1 MIKKLF
7 CFFLIINFYSLLFCQ
22 ENDISTNIDTTN
34 AETTEANQKTNKTF
48 SLDDLSNQLKNNNS
62 ELKILNQ
69 EYQQSLI
76 DVKNAKAGLGPTIDL
91 TVSGTYF
98 FNPPIDSIVL
108 NVDDILNAI
117 SWPDSYSP
125 NSTGQYL
132 TLYDGMEN
140 TFYSFQLDVTQPIY
154 TWGKLRTA
162 IKLYEK
168 VSEIKLL
175 QISSKE
181 KQLQTELNTR
191 ILSLFYLLQIDNLL
205 KVQNKNASRL
215 VQISEDA
222 QKNGLL
228 LEQDVLEAK
237 INAQQINIL
246 QQEIK
251 EQFFNLLLSIQKM
264 TGNQNLVLENIN
276 FTPNENIF
284 YEFEKRDRNQLLEK
298 ALDTSQDTFTILENL
313 KQISEYSTQIA
324 QASVYWKPDFAV
336 KISLGYGGARFPFIE
351 KDWFRQDDYTTNFTL
366 ALKTTVWD
374 GGKKINEI
382 KRNQSKEETAN
393 INYTD
398 AELSIK
404 QKLQEQFN
412 IIDLA
417 LSKIEYQQL
426 KIKTLDSKIQ
436 QQEQLFNTG
445 YGSEQ
450 DLLQAKIDRTTAEI
464 ELVQNK
470 LSLAGAC
477 STAAFIC
484 NENLF

>member
-7 CFFLIINFYSLLFCQ
+7 CIILIINFFSFIFCQ
-22 ENDISTNIDTTN
+22 ENILQTNDTN
-34 AETTEANQKTNKTF
+34 NKKEF
-48 SLDDLSNQLKNNNS
+48 SLEDLSNQLKINNS

-98 FNPPIDSIVL
+98 LNPPIDSIVL
-108 NVDDILNAI
+108 NVDDILNSI
-117 SWPDSYSP
+117 SWPESYSP
-125 NSTGQYL
+125 TQTGQYI
-132 TLYDGMEN
+132 TLFDGMEN

-154 TWGKLRTA
+154 TWGKLKTA

-191 ILSLFYLLQIDNLL
+191 IVSLFYLLQIENLL
-205 KVQNKNASRL
+205 KTQDELANKL
-215 VQISEDA
+215 VKISEDA

-228 LEQDVLEAK
+228 LNQDVLEAK
-237 INAQQINIL
+237 INAQQINIV

-264 TGNQNLVLENIN
+264 TGNQNLSLEDIN
-276 FTPNENIF
+276 FIPDENKF
-284 YEFEKRDRNQLLEK
+284 YEFANQDRKELLEK
-298 ALDTSQDTFTILENL
+298 ALDTKQETFTILKNL
-313 KQISEYSTQIA
+313 EQISQFSTQIA
-324 QASVYWKPDFAV
+324 QASVYWKPDFAL
-336 KISLGYGGARFPFIE
+336 KMSLGYGGSRFPFIE
-351 KDWFRQDDYTTNFTL
+351 KDWFRQDDYTTNFTV

-374 GGKKINEI
+374 GGKKLNEI
-382 KRNQSKEETAN
+382 KKNQSKEETAN

-417 LSKIEYQQL
+417 LSKIEYQKL
-426 KIKTLDSKIQ
+426 KIETLDSKIK
-436 QQEQLFNTG
+436 QQEQLFNSG
-445 YGSEQ
+445 YGSEK
-450 DLLQAKIDRTTAEI
+450 DLLHAKIDRNTAEI

-484 NENLF
+484 GEKLFF

>member
-7 CFFLIINFYSLLFCQ
+7 CIFLIINFYSILFCQ
-22 ENDISTNIDTTN
+22 ENINTEKISD
-34 AETTEANQKTNKTF
+34 NQKIEKIF
-48 SLDDLSNQLKNNNS
+48 SLEDLSNQLNNNNS

-98 FNPPIDSIVL
+98 LNPPIDSIVL

-154 TWGKLRTA
+154 TWGKLKTA

-191 ILSLFYLLQIDNLL
+191 IISLFYLLQIDNLL
-205 KVQNKNASRL
+205 KLQDDYATRL
-215 VQISEDA
+215 VKISEDA

-264 TGNQNLVLENIN
+264 TGNQNLVLEEIN

-284 YEFEKRDRNQLLEK
+284 YDFAKRDRNQLLEK
-298 ALDTSQDTFTILENL
+298 ALDNSQDTFTILENL

-351 KDWFRQDDYTTNFTL
+351 KDWFRQDDSTTNFTL

-374 GGKKINEI
+374 GGKKLNEI
-382 KRNQSKEETAN
+382 KRNQSKEETAS

-426 KIKTLDSKIQ
+426 KIQTLDSKIQ

-450 DLLQAKIDRTTAEI
+450 DLLQAKIDRSTAEI

-484 NENLF
+484 NEKLF

>member
-1 MIKKLF
+1 MKKLF
-7 CFFLIINFYSLLFCQ
+7 CILILINFSIILFSQ
-22 ENDISTNIDTTN
+22 ETVNSYTID
-34 AETTEANQKTNKTF
+34 E
-48 SLDDLSNQLKNNNS
+48 LSNQLKINNS

-98 FNPPIDSIVL
+98 LNPPIDSIVL
-108 NVDDILNAI
+108 NVDDILNSI
-117 SWPDSYSP
+117 TWPDSMDIKPS
-125 NSTGQYL
+125 GQYL

-154 TWGKLRTA
+154 TWGKLKNA

-168 VSEIKLL
+168 VSEIKQL

-191 ILSLFYLLQIDNLL
+191 IVSLFYLSQIETLL
-205 KVQNKNASRL
+205 NTQDEYANRL
-215 VQISEDA
+215 VKISEDA
-222 QKNGLL
+222 QKNGIL

-237 INAQQINIL
+237 ISAQQINIT

-264 TGNQNLVLENIN
+264 TGNQNLELANIN

-284 YEFEKRDRNQLLEK
+284 YEFANRNRDELFSK
-298 ALDTSQDTFTILENL
+298 ALNTTQDTFLILENL
-313 KQISEYSTQIA
+313 EQISQYTTKIA
-324 QASVYWKPDFAV
+324 QASVYWKPDFAL
-336 KISLGYGGARFPFIE
+336 KLSLGYGGSRFPFLE
-351 KDWFRQDDYTTNFTL
+351 KDWFRQNDYTTNFTL

-382 KRNQSKEETAN
+382 KKSKSKEEIAGV
-393 INYTD
+393 NYDD
-398 AELSIK
+398 AVLSIK

-412 IIDLA
+412 VIDLA
-417 LSKIEYQQL
+417 LSKIEYQKL
-426 KIKTLDSKIQ
+426 KLQTLDSKIK
-436 QQEQLFNTG
+436 QQEQLFNSG

-450 DLLQAKIDRTTAEI
+450 ELLQAKIERTTAQI
-464 ELVQNK
+464 ELEQNK
-470 LSLAGAC
+470 LTIAGAC
-477 STAAFIC
+477 STAAFLC
-484 NENLF
+484 NEKLF

>member
-7 CFFLIINFYSLLFCQ
+7 CIILIINFSEILFCQ
-22 ENDISTNIDTTN
+22 ENTSTTN
-34 AETTEANQKTNKTF
+34 LNSEKNSNDKKTEKIF
-48 SLDDLSNQLKNNNS
+48 SLEDLSNQLKNNNS

-76 DVKNAKAGLGPTIDL
+76 DVKNAKAGLGPTVDL

-98 FNPPIDSIVL
+98 LNPPIDSIVL

-140 TFYSFQLDVTQPIY
+140 TFYSFQLEVTQPIY
-154 TWGKLRTA
+154 TWGKIKTA

-168 VSEIKLL
+168 ISEVKLL

-191 ILSLFYLLQIDNLL
+191 IISLFYLLQIDNLL

-222 QKNGLL
+222 KKNGLL

-264 TGNQNLVLENIN
+264 TGNQNLVLEEIN
-276 FTPNENIF
+276 FSPDENIF
-284 YEFEKRDRNQLLEK
+284 YDFAKRDRNQLLEN
-298 ALDTSQDTFTILENL
+298 ALDTSQESFTILENL

-324 QASVYWKPDFAV
+324 QASVYWKPDFAL
-336 KISLGYGGARFPFIE
+336 KMSLGYGGSRFPFVE

-374 GGKKINEI
+374 GGKKLNEI
-382 KRNQSKEETAN
+382 KRNQSKEETAS
-393 INYTD
+393 INYED

-426 KIKTLDSKIQ
+426 KIQTLDSKIQ
-436 QQEQLFNTG
+436 QQEQLFNSG

-484 NENLF
+484 GENLF

>member
-1 MIKKLF
+1 MKKLF
-7 CFFLIINFYSLLFCQ
+7 CILILINFSIILFSQ
-22 ENDISTNIDTTN
+22 ETVNSYTID
-34 AETTEANQKTNKTF
+34 E
-48 SLDDLSNQLKNNNS
+48 LSNQLKINNS

-98 FNPPIDSIVL
+98 LNPPIDSIVL
-108 NVDDILNAI
+108 NVDDILNSI
-117 SWPDSYSP
+117 TWPDSMDIKPS
-125 NSTGQYL
+125 GQYL

-154 TWGKLRTA
+154 TWGKLKNA

-168 VSEIKLL
+168 VSEIKQL

-191 ILSLFYLLQIDNLL
+191 IVSLFYLSQIETLL
-205 KVQNKNASRL
+205 NTQDEYANRL
-215 VQISEDA
+215 VKISEDA
-222 QKNGLL
+222 QKNGIL

-237 INAQQINIL
+237 ISAQQINIT

-251 EQFFNLLLSIQKM
+251 EQFYNLLLSIQKM
-264 TGNQNLVLENIN
+264 TGNQNLELANIN

-284 YEFEKRDRNQLLEK
+284 YEFANRNRDELFSK
-298 ALDTSQDTFTILENL
+298 ALNTTQDTFLILENL
-313 KQISEYSTQIA
+313 EQISQYTTKIA
-324 QASVYWKPDFAV
+324 QASVYWKPDFAL
-336 KISLGYGGARFPFIE
+336 KLSLGYGGSRFPFLE
-351 KDWFRQDDYTTNFTL
+351 KDWFRQNDYTTNFTL

-382 KRNQSKEETAN
+382 KKSKSKEEIAGV
-393 INYTD
+393 NYDD
-398 AELSIK
+398 AVLSIK

-412 IIDLA
+412 VIDLA
-417 LSKIEYQQL
+417 LSKIEYQKL
-426 KIKTLDSKIQ
+426 KLQTLDSKIK
-436 QQEQLFNTG
+436 QQEQLFNSG

-450 DLLQAKIDRTTAEI
+450 ELLQAKIERNTAQI
-464 ELVQNK
+464 ELEQNK
-470 LSLAGAC
+470 LTLAGAC
-477 STAAFIC
+477 YTAAFLC
-484 NENLF
+484 NEKLF

>member
-1 MIKKLF
+1 MKKLF
-7 CFFLIINFYSLLFCQ
+7 CILILINFSITLFSQ
-22 ENDISTNIDTTN
+22 ETVNSYTID
-34 AETTEANQKTNKTF
+34 E
-48 SLDDLSNQLKNNNS
+48 LSNQLKINNS

-76 DVKNAKAGLGPTIDL
+76 DVKNAKAELGPTIDL

-98 FNPPIDSIVL
+98 LNPPIDSIVL
-108 NVDDILNAI
+108 NVDEILNSI
-117 SWPDSYSP
+117 TWPDSMDIKPS
-125 NSTGQYL
+125 GQYL

-154 TWGKLRTA
+154 TWGKLKNA

-168 VSEIKLL
+168 VSEIKQL

-191 ILSLFYLLQIDNLL
+191 IVSLFYLSQIETLL
-205 KVQNKNASRL
+205 NTQDEYANRL
-215 VQISEDA
+215 VKISEDA
-222 QKNGLL
+222 QKNGIL

-237 INAQQINIL
+237 ISAQQINIT

-264 TGNQNLVLENIN
+264 TGNQNLELANIN

-284 YEFEKRDRNQLLEK
+284 YEFASRNRDELFSK
-298 ALDTSQDTFTILENL
+298 ALNTTQDTFLILENL
-313 KQISEYSTQIA
+313 EQISQYTTKIA
-324 QASVYWKPDFAV
+324 QASVYWKPDFAL
-336 KISLGYGGARFPFIE
+336 KLSLGYGGSRFPFLE
-351 KDWFRQDDYTTNFTL
+351 KDWFRQNDYTTNFTL

-382 KRNQSKEETAN
+382 KKSKSKEEIAGV
-393 INYTD
+393 NYDD
-398 AELSIK
+398 AVLSIK

-412 IIDLA
+412 VIDLA
-417 LSKIEYQQL
+417 LSKIEYQKL
-426 KIKTLDSKIQ
+426 KLQTLDSKIK
-436 QQEQLFNTG
+436 QQEQLFNSG

-450 DLLQAKIDRTTAEI
+450 ELLQAKIERNTAQI
-464 ELVQNK
+464 ELEQNK
-470 LSLAGAC
+470 LTLAGAC
-477 STAAFIC
+477 STAAFLC
-484 NENLF
+484 NEKLF

>member
-1 MIKKLF
+1 MKKLF
-7 CFFLIINFYSLLFCQ
+7 CILILINFSIILFSQ
-22 ENDISTNIDTTN
+22 ETVNSYTID
-34 AETTEANQKTNKTF
+34 E
-48 SLDDLSNQLKNNNS
+48 LSNQLKINNS

-98 FNPPIDSIVL
+98 LNPPIDSIVL
-108 NVDDILNAI
+108 NVDDILNSI
-117 SWPDSYSP
+117 TWPDSMDIKPS
-125 NSTGQYL
+125 GQYL

-154 TWGKLRTA
+154 TWGKLKNA

-168 VSEIKLL
+168 VSEIKQL

-191 ILSLFYLLQIDNLL
+191 IVSLFYLSQIETLL
-205 KVQNKNASRL
+205 NTQDEYANRL
-215 VQISEDA
+215 VKISEDA
-222 QKNGLL
+222 QKNGIL

-237 INAQQINIL
+237 ISAQQINIT

-251 EQFFNLLLSIQKM
+251 EQFYNLLLSIQKM
-264 TGNQNLVLENIN
+264 TGNQNLELANIN

-284 YEFEKRDRNQLLEK
+284 YEFANRNRDELFSK
-298 ALDTSQDTFTILENL
+298 ALNTTQDTFLILENL
-313 KQISEYSTQIA
+313 EQISQYTTKIA
-324 QASVYWKPDFAV
+324 QASVYWKPDFAL
-336 KISLGYGGARFPFIE
+336 KLSLGYGGSRFPFLE
-351 KDWFRQDDYTTNFTL
+351 KDWFRQNDYTTNFTL

-382 KRNQSKEETAN
+382 KKSKSKEEIAGV
-393 INYTD
+393 NYDD
-398 AELSIK
+398 AVLSIK

-412 IIDLA
+412 VIDLA
-417 LSKIEYQQL
+417 LSKIEYQKL
-426 KIKTLDSKIQ
+426 KLQTLDSKIK
-436 QQEQLFNTG
+436 QQEQLFNSG

-450 DLLQAKIDRTTAEI
+450 ELLQAKIERNTAQI
-464 ELVQNK
+464 ELEQNK
-470 LSLAGAC
+470 LTLAGAC
-477 STAAFIC
+477 STAAFLC
-484 NENLF
+484 NEKLF

>member
-1 MIKKLF
+1 MKKLF
-7 CFFLIINFYSLLFCQ
+7 CILILINFSIILFSQ
-22 ENDISTNIDTTN
+22 ETVNSYTID
-34 AETTEANQKTNKTF
+34 E
-48 SLDDLSNQLKNNNS
+48 LSNQLKINNS

-98 FNPPIDSIVL
+98 LNPPIDSIVL
-108 NVDDILNAI
+108 NVDDILNSI
-117 SWPDSYSP
+117 TWPDSMDIKPS
-125 NSTGQYL
+125 GQYL

-154 TWGKLRTA
+154 TWGKLKNA

-168 VSEIKLL
+168 VSEIKQL

-191 ILSLFYLLQIDNLL
+191 IVSLFYLSQIETLL
-205 KVQNKNASRL
+205 NTQDEYANRL
-215 VQISEDA
+215 VKISEDA
-222 QKNGLL
+222 QKNGIL

-237 INAQQINIL
+237 ISAQQINIT

-264 TGNQNLVLENIN
+264 TGNQNLELANIN

-284 YEFEKRDRNQLLEK
+284 YEFANRNRDELFSK
-298 ALDTSQDTFTILENL
+298 ALNTTQDTFLILENL
-313 KQISEYSTQIA
+313 EQISQYTTKIA
-324 QASVYWKPDFAV
+324 QASVYWKPDFAL
-336 KISLGYGGARFPFIE
+336 KLSLGYGGSRFPFLE
-351 KDWFRQDDYTTNFTL
+351 KDWFRQNDYTTNFTL

-382 KRNQSKEETAN
+382 KKSKSKEEIAGV
-393 INYTD
+393 NYDDTV
-398 AELSIK
+398 LSLK

-412 IIDLA
+412 VIDLA
-417 LSKIEYQQL
+417 LSKIEYQKL
-426 KIKTLDSKIQ
+426 KLQTLDSKIK
-436 QQEQLFNTG
+436 QQEQLFNSG

-450 DLLQAKIDRTTAEI
+450 ELLQAKIERTTAQI
-464 ELVQNK
+464 ELEQNK
-470 LSLAGAC
+470 LTLAGAC
-477 STAAFIC
+477 STAAFLC
-484 NENLF
+484 NEKLF

>member
-1 MIKKLF
+1 MKKLF
-7 CFFLIINFYSLLFCQ
+7 CILILMNFSITLFSQ
-22 ENDISTNIDTTN
+22 ETVNSYTID
-34 AETTEANQKTNKTF
+34 E
-48 SLDDLSNQLKNNNS
+48 LSNQLKINNS

-98 FNPPIDSIVL
+98 LNPPIDSIVL
-108 NVDDILNAI
+108 NVDDILNSI
-117 SWPDSYSP
+117 TWPDSMDIKPS
-125 NSTGQYL
+125 GQYL

-154 TWGKLRTA
+154 TWGKLKNA

-168 VSEIKLL
+168 VSEIKQL

-191 ILSLFYLLQIDNLL
+191 IVSLFYLSQIETLL
-205 KVQNKNASRL
+205 NTQDEYANRL
-215 VQISEDA
+215 VKISEDA
-222 QKNGLL
+222 QKNGIL

-237 INAQQINIL
+237 ISAQQINIT

-264 TGNQNLVLENIN
+264 TGNQNLELANIN

-284 YEFEKRDRNQLLEK
+284 YEFANRNRDELFSK
-298 ALDTSQDTFTILENL
+298 ALNTTQDTFLILENL
-313 KQISEYSTQIA
+313 EQISQYTTKIA
-324 QASVYWKPDFAV
+324 QASVYWKPDFAL
-336 KISLGYGGARFPFIE
+336 KLSLGYGGSRFPFLE
-351 KDWFRQDDYTTNFTL
+351 KDWFRQNDYTTNFTL

-382 KRNQSKEETAN
+382 KKSKSKEEIAGV
-393 INYTD
+393 NYDDTV
-398 AELSIK
+398 LSLK

-412 IIDLA
+412 VIDLA
-417 LSKIEYQQL
+417 LSKIEYQKL
-426 KIKTLDSKIQ
+426 KLQTLDSKIK
-436 QQEQLFNTG
+436 QQEQLFNSG

-450 DLLQAKIDRTTAEI
+450 ELLQAKIERTTAQI
-464 ELVQNK
+464 ELEQNK
-470 LSLAGAC
+470 LTLAGAC
-477 STAAFIC
+477 STAAFLC
-484 NENLF
+484 NEKLF

>member
-1 MIKKLF
+1 MKKLF
-7 CFFLIINFYSLLFCQ
+7 CILILINFSIFLFSQ
-22 ENDISTNIDTTN
+22 ETVNSYTID
-34 AETTEANQKTNKTF
+34 E
-48 SLDDLSNQLKNNNS
+48 LSNQLKINNS

-69 EYQQSLI
+69 EHQQSLI

-98 FNPPIDSIVL
+98 LNPPIDSIVL
-108 NVDDILNAI
+108 NVDDILNSI
-117 SWPDSYSP
+117 TWPDSMDIKPS
-125 NSTGQYL
+125 GQYL

-154 TWGKLRTA
+154 TWGKLKNA

-168 VSEIKLL
+168 VSEIKQL

-191 ILSLFYLLQIDNLL
+191 IVSLFYLSQIETLL
-205 KVQNKNASRL
+205 NTQDEYANRL
-215 VQISEDA
+215 VKISEDA
-222 QKNGLL
+222 QKNGIL

-237 INAQQINIL
+237 ISAQQINIT

-264 TGNQNLVLENIN
+264 TGNQNLELANIN

-284 YEFEKRDRNQLLEK
+284 YEFANRNRDELFSK
-298 ALDTSQDTFTILENL
+298 ALNTTQDTFLILENL
-313 KQISEYSTQIA
+313 EQISQYTTKIA
-324 QASVYWKPDFAV
+324 QASVYWKPDFAL
-336 KISLGYGGARFPFIE
+336 KLSLGYGGSRFPFLE
-351 KDWFRQDDYTTNFTL
+351 KDWFRQNDYTTNFTL

-382 KRNQSKEETAN
+382 KKSKSKEEIAGV
-393 INYTD
+393 NYDD
-398 AELSIK
+398 AVLSIK

-412 IIDLA
+412 VIDLA
-417 LSKIEYQQL
+417 LSKIEYQKL
-426 KIKTLDSKIQ
+426 KLQTLDSKIK
-436 QQEQLFNTG
+436 QQEQLFNSG

-450 DLLQAKIDRTTAEI
+450 ELLQAKIERNTAQI
-464 ELVQNK
+464 ELEQNK
-470 LSLAGAC
+470 LTLAGAC
-477 STAAFIC
+477 YTAAFLC
-484 NENLF
+484 NEKLF

>member
-1 MIKKLF
+1 MKKLF
-7 CFFLIINFYSLLFCQ
+7 CILILINFSIILFSQ
-22 ENDISTNIDTTN
+22 ETVNSYTID
-34 AETTEANQKTNKTF
+34 E
-48 SLDDLSNQLKNNNS
+48 LSNQLKINNS

-98 FNPPIDSIVL
+98 LNPPIDSIVL
-108 NVDDILNAI
+108 SVDDILNSI
-117 SWPDSYSP
+117 TWPDSMDIKPS
-125 NSTGQYL
+125 GQYL

-154 TWGKLRTA
+154 TWGKLKNA

-168 VSEIKLL
+168 VSEIKQL

-191 ILSLFYLLQIDNLL
+191 IVSLFYLSQIETLL
-205 KVQNKNASRL
+205 NTQDEYANRL
-215 VQISEDA
+215 VKISEDA
-222 QKNGLL
+222 QKNGIL

-237 INAQQINIL
+237 ISAQQINIT

-264 TGNQNLVLENIN
+264 TGNQNLELANIN

-284 YEFEKRDRNQLLEK
+284 YEFANRNRDELFSK
-298 ALDTSQDTFTILENL
+298 ALNTTQDTFLILENL
-313 KQISEYSTQIA
+313 EQISQYTTKIA
-324 QASVYWKPDFAV
+324 QASVYWKPDFAL
-336 KISLGYGGARFPFIE
+336 KLSLGYGGSRFPFLE
-351 KDWFRQDDYTTNFTL
+351 KDWFRQNDYTTNFTL

-382 KRNQSKEETAN
+382 KKSKSKEEIAGV
-393 INYTD
+393 NYDD
-398 AELSIK
+398 AVLSIK

-412 IIDLA
+412 VIDLA
-417 LSKIEYQQL
+417 LSKIEYQKL
-426 KIKTLDSKIQ
+426 KLQTLDSKIK
-436 QQEQLFNTG
+436 QQEQLFNSG

-450 DLLQAKIDRTTAEI
+450 ELLQAKIERNTAQI
-464 ELVQNK
+464 ELEQNK
-470 LSLAGAC
+470 LTLAGAC
-477 STAAFIC
+477 STAAFLC
-484 NENLF
+484 NEKLF

>member
-1 MIKKLF
+1 MKKLF
-7 CFFLIINFYSLLFCQ
+7 CILILINFSIILFSQ
-22 ENDISTNIDTTN
+22 ETVNSYTID
-34 AETTEANQKTNKTF
+34 E
-48 SLDDLSNQLKNNNS
+48 LSNQLKINNS

-98 FNPPIDSIVL
+98 LNPPIDSIVL
-108 NVDDILNAI
+108 NVDDILNSI
-117 SWPDSYSP
+117 TWPDSMDIKPS
-125 NSTGQYL
+125 GQYL

-154 TWGKLRTA
+154 TWGKLKNA

-168 VSEIKLL
+168 VSEIKQL

-191 ILSLFYLLQIDNLL
+191 IVSLFYLSQIETLL
-205 KVQNKNASRL
+205 NTQDEYANRL
-215 VQISEDA
+215 VKISEDA
-222 QKNGLL
+222 QKNGIL

-237 INAQQINIL
+237 ISAQQINIT

-264 TGNQNLVLENIN
+264 TGNQNLELANIN

-284 YEFEKRDRNQLLEK
+284 YEFANRNRDELFSK
-298 ALDTSQDTFTILENL
+298 ALNTTQDTFLILENL
-313 KQISEYSTQIA
+313 EQISQYTTKIA
-324 QASVYWKPDFAV
+324 EASVYWKPDFAL
-336 KISLGYGGARFPFIE
+336 KLSLGYGGSRFPFLE
-351 KDWFRQDDYTTNFTL
+351 KDWFRQNDYTTNFTL

-382 KRNQSKEETAN
+382 KKSKSKEEIAGV
-393 INYTD
+393 NYDD
-398 AELSIK
+398 AVLSIK

-412 IIDLA
+412 VIDLA
-417 LSKIEYQQL
+417 LSKIEYQKL
-426 KIKTLDSKIQ
+426 KLQTLDSKIK
-436 QQEQLFNTG
+436 QQEQLFNSG

-450 DLLQAKIDRTTAEI
+450 ELLQAKIERNTAQI
-464 ELVQNK
+464 ELEQNK
-470 LSLAGAC
+470 LTLAGAC
-477 STAAFIC
+477 STAAFLC
-484 NENLF
+484 NEKLF

>member
-1 MIKKLF
+1 MKKLF
-7 CFFLIINFYSLLFCQ
+7 CILILINFSIILFSQ
-22 ENDISTNIDTTN
+22 ETINSYTID
-34 AETTEANQKTNKTF
+34 E
-48 SLDDLSNQLKNNNS
+48 LSNQLKINNS

-98 FNPPIDSIVL
+98 LNPPIDSIVL
-108 NVDDILNAI
+108 NVDDILNSI
-117 SWPDSYSP
+117 TWPDSMDIKPS
-125 NSTGQYL
+125 GQYL

-154 TWGKLRTA
+154 TWGKLKNA

-168 VSEIKLL
+168 VSEIKQL

-191 ILSLFYLLQIDNLL
+191 IVSLFYLSQIETLL
-205 KVQNKNASRL
+205 NTQDEYANRL
-215 VQISEDA
+215 VKISEDA
-222 QKNGLL
+222 QKNGIL

-237 INAQQINIL
+237 ISAQQINIT

-251 EQFFNLLLSIQKM
+251 EQFYNLLLSIQKM
-264 TGNQNLVLENIN
+264 TGNQNLELANIN

-284 YEFEKRDRNQLLEK
+284 YEFANRNRDELFSK
-298 ALDTSQDTFTILENL
+298 ALNTTQDTFLILENL
-313 KQISEYSTQIA
+313 EQISQYTTKIA
-324 QASVYWKPDFAV
+324 QASVYWKPDFAL
-336 KISLGYGGARFPFIE
+336 KLSLGYGGSRFPFLE
-351 KDWFRQDDYTTNFTL
+351 KDWFRQNDYTTNFTL

-382 KRNQSKEETAN
+382 KKSKSNEEIAGV
-393 INYTD
+393 NYDD
-398 AELSIK
+398 AVLSIK

-412 IIDLA
+412 VIDLA
-417 LSKIEYQQL
+417 LSKIEYQKL
-426 KIKTLDSKIQ
+426 KLQTLDSKIK
-436 QQEQLFNTG
+436 QQEQLLNSG

-450 DLLQAKIDRTTAEI
+450 ELLQAKIERTTAQI
-464 ELVQNK
+464 ELEQNK
-470 LSLAGAC
+470 LTLAGAC
-477 STAAFIC
+477 STAAFLC
-484 NENLF
+484 NEKLF

>member
-1 MIKKLF
+1 MKKLF
-7 CFFLIINFYSLLFCQ
+7 CILILINFSIILFSQ
-22 ENDISTNIDTTN
+22 ETVNSYTID
-34 AETTEANQKTNKTF
+34 E
-48 SLDDLSNQLKNNNS
+48 LSNQLKINNS

-98 FNPPIDSIVL
+98 LNPPIDSIVL
-108 NVDDILNAI
+108 NVDDILNSI
-117 SWPDSYSP
+117 TWPDSMDIKPS
-125 NSTGQYL
+125 GQYL

-154 TWGKLRTA
+154 TWGKLKNA

-168 VSEIKLL
+168 VSEIKQL

-191 ILSLFYLLQIDNLL
+191 IVSLFYLSQIETLL
-205 KVQNKNASRL
+205 NAQDEYANRL
-215 VQISEDA
+215 VKISEDA
-222 QKNGLL
+222 QKNGIL

-237 INAQQINIL
+237 ISAQQINIT

-264 TGNQNLVLENIN
+264 TGNQNLELANIN

-284 YEFEKRDRNQLLEK
+284 YEFANRNRDELFSK
-298 ALDTSQDTFTILENL
+298 ALNTTQDTFLILENL
-313 KQISEYSTQIA
+313 EQISQYTTKIA
-324 QASVYWKPDFAV
+324 QASVYWKPDFAL
-336 KISLGYGGARFPFIE
+336 KLSLGYGGSRFPFLE
-351 KDWFRQDDYTTNFTL
+351 KDWFRQNDYTTNFTL

-382 KRNQSKEETAN
+382 KKSKSKEEIAGV
-393 INYTD
+393 NYDD
-398 AELSIK
+398 AVLSIK

-412 IIDLA
+412 VIDLA
-417 LSKIEYQQL
+417 LSKIEYQKL
-426 KIKTLDSKIQ
+426 KLQTLDSKIK
-436 QQEQLFNTG
+436 QQEQLFNSG

-450 DLLQAKIDRTTAEI
+450 ELLQAKIERNTAQI
-464 ELVQNK
+464 ELEQNK
-470 LSLAGAC
+470 LTLAGAC
-477 STAAFIC
+477 STAAFLC
-484 NENLF
+484 NEKLF

>member
-7 CFFLIINFYSLLFCQ
+7 CIILIINFFSFIFCQ
-22 ENDISTNIDTTN
+22 ENILQSNDTN
-34 AETTEANQKTNKTF
+34 NKKEF
-48 SLDDLSNQLKNNNS
+48 SLEDLSNQLKINNS
-62 ELKILNQ
+62 ELNILNQ

-98 FNPPIDSIVL
+98 LNPPIDSIVL
-108 NVDDILNAI
+108 NVDDILNSI
-117 SWPDSYSP
+117 SWPESYSP
-125 NSTGQYL
+125 TQTGQYI
-132 TLYDGMEN
+132 TLFDGMEN

-154 TWGKLRTA
+154 TWGKLKTA

-191 ILSLFYLLQIDNLL
+191 IISLFYLLQIENLL
-205 KVQNKNASRL
+205 KTQDELANKL
-215 VQISEDA
+215 VKISEDA

-228 LEQDVLEAK
+228 LNQDVLEAK
-237 INAQQINIL
+237 INAQQINIV

-264 TGNQNLVLENIN
+264 TGNQNLSLEDIN
-276 FTPNENIF
+276 FIPDENKF
-284 YEFEKRDRNQLLEK
+284 YEFANQDRKELLEK
-298 ALDTSQDTFTILENL
+298 ALDTKQETFTILKNL
-313 KQISEYSTQIA
+313 EQISQFSTQIA
-324 QASVYWKPDFAV
+324 QASVYWKPDFAL
-336 KISLGYGGARFPFIE
+336 KMSLGYGGSRFPFIE
-351 KDWFRQDDYTTNFTL
+351 KDWFRQDDYTTNFTV

-374 GGKKINEI
+374 GGKKLNEI
-382 KRNQSKEETAN
+382 KKNQSKEETAN

-417 LSKIEYQQL
+417 LSKIEYQKL
-426 KIKTLDSKIQ
+426 KIETLDSKIK
-436 QQEQLFNTG
+436 QQEQLFNSG
-445 YGSEQ
+445 YGSEK
-450 DLLQAKIDRTTAEI
+450 DLLQAKIDRNTAEI

-484 NENLF
+484 SEKLFF

>member
-7 CFFLIINFYSLLFCQ
+7 YIILIINFFSFIFCQ
-22 ENDISTNIDTTN
+22 ENILQSNDTN
-34 AETTEANQKTNKTF
+34 NKKEF
-48 SLDDLSNQLKNNNS
+48 SLEDLSNQLKINNS

-98 FNPPIDSIVL
+98 LNPPIDSIVL
-108 NVDDILNAI
+108 NVDDILNSI

-125 NSTGQYL
+125 TQTGQYI
-132 TLYDGMEN
+132 TLFDGMEN

-154 TWGKLRTA
+154 TWGKLKTA

-191 ILSLFYLLQIDNLL
+191 IVSLFYLLQIENLL
-205 KVQNKNASRL
+205 KTQDELANKL
-215 VQISEDA
+215 VKISEDA

-228 LEQDVLEAK
+228 LNQDVLEAK
-237 INAQQINIL
+237 INAQQINIV

-264 TGNQNLVLENIN
+264 TGNQNLSLEDIN
-276 FTPNENIF
+276 FIPDENKF
-284 YEFEKRDRNQLLEK
+284 YEFANQDRKELLEK
-298 ALDTSQDTFTILENL
+298 ALYTRQETFTILKNL
-313 KQISEYSTQIA
+313 EQISQFSTQIA
-324 QASVYWKPDFAV
+324 QASVYWKPDFAL
-336 KISLGYGGARFPFIE
+336 KMSLGYGGSRFPFIE
-351 KDWFRQDDYTTNFTL
+351 KDWFRQDDYTTNFTV

-374 GGKKINEI
+374 GGKKLNEI
-382 KRNQSKEETAN
+382 KKNQSKEETAN

-417 LSKIEYQQL
+417 LSKIEYQKL
-426 KIKTLDSKIQ
+426 KIETLDSKIK
-436 QQEQLFNTG
+436 QQEQLFNSG
-445 YGSEQ
+445 YGSEK
-450 DLLQAKIDRTTAEI
+450 DLLQAKIDRNTAEI
-464 ELVQNK
+464 EFVQNK

-484 NENLF
+484 GENLFF

>member
-1 MIKKLF
+1 MKKLF
-7 CFFLIINFYSLLFCQ
+7 CILILINFSIILFSQ
-22 ENDISTNIDTTN
+22 ETVNSYTID
-34 AETTEANQKTNKTF
+34 E
-48 SLDDLSNQLKNNNS
+48 LSNQLKINNS

-108 NVDDILNAI
+108 NVDDILNSI
-117 SWPDSYSP
+117 TWPDSMDIKP
-125 NSTGQYL
+125 TGQYL

-154 TWGKLRTA
+154 TWGKLKNA
-162 IKLYEK
+162 IKLYKK
-168 VSEIKLL
+168 VSEIKQL

-191 ILSLFYLLQIDNLL
+191 IVSLFYLSQIETLL
-205 KVQNKNASRL
+205 NTQDEYANRL
-215 VQISEDA
+215 VKISEDA
-222 QKNGLL
+222 QKNGIL

-237 INAQQINIL
+237 ISAQQINIT

-264 TGNQNLVLENIN
+264 TGNQILELSNIN

-284 YEFEKRDRNQLLEK
+284 YEFANRNRDELFSK
-298 ALDTSQDTFTILENL
+298 ALNTTQDTFLILENL
-313 KQISEYSTQIA
+313 EQISQYTTKIA
-324 QASVYWKPDFAV
+324 QASVYWKPDFAL
-336 KISLGYGGARFPFIE
+336 KLSLGYGGSRFPFLE
-351 KDWFRQDDYTTNFTL
+351 KDWFRQNDYTTNFTL

-382 KRNQSKEETAN
+382 KKSKSKEEIAGV
-393 INYTD
+393 NYDD
-398 AELSIK
+398 AVLSIK

-412 IIDLA
+412 VIDLA
-417 LSKIEYQQL
+417 LSKIEYQKL
-426 KIKTLDSKIQ
+426 KLQTLDSKIK
-436 QQEQLFNTG
+436 QQEQLFNSG

-450 DLLQAKIDRTTAEI
+450 ELLQAKIERNTAQI
-464 ELVQNK
+464 ELEQNK
-470 LSLAGAC
+470 LTLAGAC
-477 STAAFIC
+477 STAAFLC
-484 NENLF
+484 NEKLF

>member
-1 MIKKLF
+1 MKKLF
-7 CFFLIINFYSLLFCQ
+7 CILILINFSIILFSQ
-22 ENDISTNIDTTN
+22 ETVNSYTID
-34 AETTEANQKTNKTF
+34 E
-48 SLDDLSNQLKNNNS
+48 LSNQLKINNS

-98 FNPPIDSIVL
+98 LNPPIDSIVL
-108 NVDDILNAI
+108 NVDDILNSI
-117 SWPDSYSP
+117 TWPDSMDIKPS
-125 NSTGQYL
+125 GQYL

-154 TWGKLRTA
+154 TWGKLKNA

-168 VSEIKLL
+168 VSEIKQL

-191 ILSLFYLLQIDNLL
+191 IVSLFYLAQIETLL
-205 KVQNKNASRL
+205 NTQDEYANRL
-215 VQISEDA
+215 VKISEDA
-222 QKNGLL
+222 QKNGIL

-237 INAQQINIL
+237 ISAQQINIT

-264 TGNQNLVLENIN
+264 TGNQNLELANIN

-284 YEFEKRDRNQLLEK
+284 YEFANRNRDELFSK
-298 ALDTSQDTFTILENL
+298 ALNTTQDTFLILENL
-313 KQISEYSTQIA
+313 EQISQYTTKIA
-324 QASVYWKPDFAV
+324 QASVYWKPDFAL
-336 KISLGYGGARFPFIE
+336 KLSLGYGGSRFPFLE
-351 KDWFRQDDYTTNFTL
+351 KDWFRQNDYTTNFTL

-382 KRNQSKEETAN
+382 KKSKSKEEIAGV
-393 INYTD
+393 NYDD
-398 AELSIK
+398 AVLSIK

-412 IIDLA
+412 VIDLA
-417 LSKIEYQQL
+417 LSKIEYQKL
-426 KIKTLDSKIQ
+426 KLQTLDSKIK
-436 QQEQLFNTG
+436 QQEQLFNSG

-450 DLLQAKIDRTTAEI
+450 ELLQAKIERNTAQI
-464 ELVQNK
+464 ELEQNK
-470 LSLAGAC
+470 LTLAGAC
-477 STAAFIC
+477 STAAFLC
-484 NENLF
+484 NEKLF

>member
-1 MIKKLF
+1 MKKLF
-7 CFFLIINFYSLLFCQ
+7 CILILINFSIILFSQ
-22 ENDISTNIDTTN
+22 ETVNSYTID
-34 AETTEANQKTNKTF
+34 E
-48 SLDDLSNQLKNNNS
+48 LSNQLKINNS

-91 TVSGTYF
+91 TVAGTYF
-98 FNPPIDSIVL
+98 LNPPIDSIVL
-108 NVDDILNAI
+108 NVDDILNSI
-117 SWPDSYSP
+117 TWPDSMDIKPS
-125 NSTGQYL
+125 GQYL

-154 TWGKLRTA
+154 TWGKLKNA

-168 VSEIKLL
+168 VSEIKQL

-191 ILSLFYLLQIDNLL
+191 IVSLFYLSQIETLL
-205 KVQNKNASRL
+205 NTQDEYANRL
-215 VQISEDA
+215 VKISEDA
-222 QKNGLL
+222 QKNGIL

-237 INAQQINIL
+237 ISAQQINIT

-264 TGNQNLVLENIN
+264 TGNQILELANIN

-284 YEFEKRDRNQLLEK
+284 YEFANRNRDELFSK
-298 ALDTSQDTFTILENL
+298 ALNTTQDTFLILENL
-313 KQISEYSTQIA
+313 EQISQYTTKIA
-324 QASVYWKPDFAV
+324 QASVYWKPDFAL
-336 KISLGYGGARFPFIE
+336 KLSLGYGGSRFPFLE
-351 KDWFRQDDYTTNFTL
+351 KDWFRQNDYTTNFTL

-382 KRNQSKEETAN
+382 KKSKSKEEIAGV
-393 INYTD
+393 NYDD
-398 AELSIK
+398 AVLSIK

-412 IIDLA
+412 VIDLA
-417 LSKIEYQQL
+417 LSKIEYQKL
-426 KIKTLDSKIQ
+426 KLQTLDSKIK
-436 QQEQLFNTG
+436 QQEQLFNSG

-450 DLLQAKIDRTTAEI
+450 ELLQAKIERNTAQI
-464 ELVQNK
+464 ELEQNK
-470 LSLAGAC
+470 LTLAGAC
-477 STAAFIC
+477 STAAFLC
-484 NENLF
+484 NEKLF

>member
-1 MIKKLF
+1 MKKLF
-7 CFFLIINFYSLLFCQ
+7 CILILINFSIILFSQ
-22 ENDISTNIDTTN
+22 ETVNSYTID
-34 AETTEANQKTNKTF
+34 E
-48 SLDDLSNQLKNNNS
+48 LSNQLKINNS

-98 FNPPIDSIVL
+98 LNPPIDSIVL
-108 NVDDILNAI
+108 NVDDILNSI
-117 SWPDSYSP
+117 TWPDSMDIKPS
-125 NSTGQYL
+125 GQYL

-154 TWGKLRTA
+154 TWGKLKNA

-168 VSEIKLL
+168 VSEIKQL
-175 QISSKE
+175 QILSKA

-191 ILSLFYLLQIDNLL
+191 IVSLFYLSQIETLL
-205 KVQNKNASRL
+205 NTQDEYVNRL
-215 VQISEDA
+215 VKISEDA
-222 QKNGLL
+222 QKNGIL

-237 INAQQINIL
+237 ISAQQINIT

-264 TGNQNLVLENIN
+264 TGNQNLELANIN

-284 YEFEKRDRNQLLEK
+284 YEFANRNRDELFSK
-298 ALDTSQDTFTILENL
+298 ALNTTQDTFLILENL
-313 KQISEYSTQIA
+313 EQISQYTTKIA
-324 QASVYWKPDFAV
+324 QASVYWKPDFAL
-336 KISLGYGGARFPFIE
+336 KLSLGYSGSRFPFLE
-351 KDWFRQDDYTTNFTL
+351 KDWFRQNDYTTNFTL

-382 KRNQSKEETAN
+382 KKSKSKEEIAGV
-393 INYTD
+393 NYDD
-398 AELSIK
+398 AVLSIK

-412 IIDLA
+412 VIDLA
-417 LSKIEYQQL
+417 LSKIEYQKL
-426 KIKTLDSKIQ
+426 KLQTLDSKIK
-436 QQEQLFNTG
+436 QQEQLFNSG

-450 DLLQAKIDRTTAEI
+450 ELLQAKIERNTAQI
-464 ELVQNK
+464 ELEQNK
-470 LSLAGAC
+470 LTLAGAC
-477 STAAFIC
+477 STAAFLC
-484 NENLF
+484 NEKLF

>member
-7 CFFLIINFYSLLFCQ
+7 CIILIINFFSFIFCQ
-22 ENDISTNIDTTN
+22 ENILQLNDTN
-34 AETTEANQKTNKTF
+34 NKKEF
-48 SLDDLSNQLKNNNS
+48 SLEDLSNQLKINNS

-98 FNPPIDSIVL
+98 LNPPIDSIVL

-125 NSTGQYL
+125 TQTGQYI
-132 TLYDGMEN
+132 TLFDGMEN

-154 TWGKLRTA
+154 TWGKLKTA

-191 ILSLFYLLQIDNLL
+191 IFSLFYLLQIENLL
-205 KVQNKNASRL
+205 KTQDELTNKL
-215 VQISEDA
+215 VKISEDA

-228 LEQDVLEAK
+228 LNQDVLEAK
-237 INAQQINIL
+237 INAQQINIV

-264 TGNQNLVLENIN
+264 TGNQNLSLEDIN
-276 FTPNENIF
+276 FIPDENKF
-284 YEFEKRDRNQLLEK
+284 YEFANQDRKELLEK
-298 ALDTSQDTFTILENL
+298 ALNTKQETFTILKNL
-313 KQISEYSTQIA
+313 EQISQFSTQIA
-324 QASVYWKPDFAV
+324 QASVYWKPDFAL
-336 KISLGYGGARFPFIE
+336 KMSLGYGGSRFPFIE
-351 KDWFRQDDYTTNFTL
+351 KDWFRQDDYTTNFTV

-374 GGKKINEI
+374 GGKKLNEI
-382 KRNQSKEETAN
+382 KKNQSKEETAN

-417 LSKIEYQQL
+417 LSKIEYQKL
-426 KIKTLDSKIQ
+426 KIETLDSKIK
-436 QQEQLFNTG
+436 QQEQLFNSG
-445 YGSEQ
+445 YGSEK
-450 DLLQAKIDRTTAEI
+450 DLLQAKIDRNTAEI

-484 NENLF
+484 GEKLFF

>member
-1 MIKKLF
+1 MKKLF
-7 CFFLIINFYSLLFCQ
+7 CILILINFSIFLFSQ
-22 ENDISTNIDTTN
+22 ETVNLYTID
-34 AETTEANQKTNKTF
+34 E
-48 SLDDLSNQLKNNNS
+48 LSNQLKINNS

-98 FNPPIDSIVL
+98 LNPPIDSIVL
-108 NVDDILNAI
+108 NVDDILNSI
-117 SWPDSYSP
+117 TWPDSMNIKPS
-125 NSTGQYL
+125 GQYL

-154 TWGKLRTA
+154 TWGKLKNA

-168 VSEIKLL
+168 VSEIKQL

-191 ILSLFYLLQIDNLL
+191 IVSLFYLSQIETLL
-205 KVQNKNASRL
+205 NTQDEYANRL
-215 VQISEDA
+215 VKISEDA
-222 QKNGLL
+222 QKNGIL

-237 INAQQINIL
+237 ISAQQINIT

-264 TGNQNLVLENIN
+264 TGNQNLELANIN

-284 YEFEKRDRNQLLEK
+284 YEFANRNRDELFSK
-298 ALDTSQDTFTILENL
+298 ALNTTQDTFLILENL
-313 KQISEYSTQIA
+313 EQISQYTTKIA
-324 QASVYWKPDFAV
+324 QASVYWKPDFAL
-336 KISLGYGGARFPFIE
+336 KLSLGYGGSRFPFLE
-351 KDWFRQDDYTTNFTL
+351 KDWLRQNDYTTNFTL

-382 KRNQSKEETAN
+382 KKSKSKEEIAGV
-393 INYTD
+393 NYDD
-398 AELSIK
+398 AVLSIK

-412 IIDLA
+412 VIDLA
-417 LSKIEYQQL
+417 LSKIEYQKL
-426 KIKTLDSKIQ
+426 KLQTLDSKIK
-436 QQEQLFNTG
+436 QQEQLFNSG

-450 DLLQAKIDRTTAEI
+450 ELLQAKIERNTAQI
-464 ELVQNK
+464 ELEQNK
-470 LSLAGAC
+470 LTLAGAC
-477 STAAFIC
+477 STAAFLC
-484 NENLF
+484 NEKLF

>member
-1 MIKKLF
+1 MKKLF
-7 CFFLIINFYSLLFCQ
+7 CILILINFSIILFSQ
-22 ENDISTNIDTTN
+22 ETVNSYTID
-34 AETTEANQKTNKTF
+34 E
-48 SLDDLSNQLKNNNS
+48 LSNQLKINNS

-98 FNPPIDSIVL
+98 LNPPIDSIVL
-108 NVDDILNAI
+108 NVDDILNSI
-117 SWPDSYSP
+117 TWPDSMDIKPS
-125 NSTGQYL
+125 GQYL

-154 TWGKLRTA
+154 TWGKLKNA

-168 VSEIKLL
+168 VSEIKQL

-191 ILSLFYLLQIDNLL
+191 IVSLFYLSQIETLL
-205 KVQNKNASRL
+205 NTQDEYANRL
-215 VQISEDA
+215 VKISEDA
-222 QKNGLL
+222 QKNGIL

-237 INAQQINIL
+237 ISAQQINIT

-264 TGNQNLVLENIN
+264 TGNQNLELANIN

-284 YEFEKRDRNQLLEK
+284 YEFANRNRDELFSK
-298 ALDTSQDTFTILENL
+298 ALNTTQDTFLILENL
-313 KQISEYSTQIA
+313 EQISQYTTKIA
-324 QASVYWKPDFAV
+324 QASVYWKPDFAL
-336 KISLGYGGARFPFIE
+336 KLSLGYGGSRFPFLE
-351 KDWFRQDDYTTNFTL
+351 KDWFRQNDYTTNFTL

-382 KRNQSKEETAN
+382 KKSKSKEEIADV
-393 INYTD
+393 NYDD
-398 AELSIK
+398 AVLSIK

-412 IIDLA
+412 VIDLA
-417 LSKIEYQQL
+417 LSKIEYQKL
-426 KIKTLDSKIQ
+426 KLQTLDSKIK
-436 QQEQLFNTG
+436 QQEQLFNSG

-450 DLLQAKIDRTTAEI
+450 ELLQAKIERNTAQI
-464 ELVQNK
+464 ELEQNK
-470 LSLAGAC
+470 LTLAGAC
-477 STAAFIC
+477 STAAFLC
-484 NENLF
+484 NEKLF

>member
-1 MIKKLF
+1 MKKLF
-7 CFFLIINFYSLLFCQ
+7 CILIFINFSIILFSQ
-22 ENDISTNIDTTN
+22 ETVNSYTID
-34 AETTEANQKTNKTF
+34 E
-48 SLDDLSNQLKNNNS
+48 LSNQLKINNS

-98 FNPPIDSIVL
+98 LNPPIDSIVL
-108 NVDDILNAI
+108 NVDDILNSI
-117 SWPDSYSP
+117 TWPDSMDIKPS
-125 NSTGQYL
+125 GQYL

-154 TWGKLRTA
+154 TWGKLKNA

-168 VSEIKLL
+168 VSEIKQL

-191 ILSLFYLLQIDNLL
+191 IVSLFYLSQIETLL
-205 KVQNKNASRL
+205 NTQDEYANRL
-215 VQISEDA
+215 VKISEDA
-222 QKNGLL
+222 QKNGIL

-237 INAQQINIL
+237 ISAQQINIT
-246 QQEIK
+246 QQEII

-264 TGNQNLVLENIN
+264 TGNQNLELANIN

-284 YEFEKRDRNQLLEK
+284 YEFANRNRDELFSK
-298 ALDTSQDTFTILENL
+298 ALNTTQDTFLILENL
-313 KQISEYSTQIA
+313 EQISQYTTKIA
-324 QASVYWKPDFAV
+324 QASVYWKPDFAL
-336 KISLGYGGARFPFIE
+336 KLSLGYGGSRFPFLE
-351 KDWFRQDDYTTNFTL
+351 KDWFRQNDYTTNFTL

-382 KRNQSKEETAN
+382 KKSKSKEEIAGV
-393 INYTD
+393 NYDDTV
-398 AELSIK
+398 LSIK

-412 IIDLA
+412 VIDLA
-417 LSKIEYQQL
+417 LSKIEYQKL
-426 KIKTLDSKIQ
+426 KLQTLDSKIK
-436 QQEQLFNTG
+436 QQEQLFNSG

-450 DLLQAKIDRTTAEI
+450 ELLQAKIERNTAQI
-464 ELVQNK
+464 ELEQNQ
-470 LSLAGAC
+470 LTLAGAC
-477 STAAFIC
+477 STAAFLC
-484 NENLF
+484 NEKLF